1 VMLRE
6 LLYMSAAVVVERSDE
21 GFGVWGWR
29 FEVKEK

>member
-1 VMLRE
+1 MLRK
-6 LLYMSAAVVVERSDE
+6 LLYMSAVVVERSDE